1 MTFWESHCPLS
12 LCTEC
17 LVPLHVFVS
26 LRRQI
31 SMSCLA
37 SWLSGHLALRS
48 SRPGESS
55 PSDSRSPELSQDT
68 LPVAYAAFSNLAS
81 YSHSLKHLD
90 VSKMGMSYVGIFRT
104 QVTMT

>member
-1 MTFWESHCPLS
+1 MSSFLFAVKFQCRAWQVGSQ
-12 LCTEC
+12 
-17 LVPLHVFVS
+17 V
-26 LRRQI
+26 I
-31 SMSCLA
+31 S
-37 SWLSGHLALRS
+37 LSGHLG
-48 SRPGESS
+48 PVESS

>member
-37 SWLSGHLALRS
+37 SWLSGHLGQVSTPR
-48 SRPGESS
+48 
-55 PSDSRSPELSQDT
+55 DSRCPESHQDT

-81 YSHSLKHLD
+81 SSHSLKHPD